1 MVAWVHTAKHSLDTQ
16 IMQNM
21 TKTIFFTLINMNKDE
36 LLLFLYVS
44 FMFFNFS
51 VKWLAL

>member
-16 IMQNM
+16 TIQNM

-36 LLLFLYVS
+36 TFIVS
-44 FMFFNFS
+44 LCFFHVF
-51 VKWLAL
+51 

>member
-16 IMQNM
+16 IIQNM

-36 LLLFLYVS
+36 TFIVS
-44 FMFFNFS
+44 LCFFHVQS
-51 VKWLAL
+51 SGLPCG